1 MRSGGETGSFHCEG
15 SAALADRPA
24 RVGLHSPRALSQLL
38 SRSSADALLSSTGGD
53 NDAAR
58 MAALPNVP
66 PGANPY
72 DVYRKA
78 LEDSV
83 FGTPTSGFAARLGVL
98 FGLCG

>member
-1 MRSGGETGSFHCEG
+1 
-15 SAALADRPA
+15 
-24 RVGLHSPRALSQLL
+24 
-38 SRSSADALLSSTGGD
+38 
-53 NDAAR
+53 